1 MVHSRLIVIK
11 TSRQQSIG
19 VNMRSPVIAFSIIA
33 AAVSPTL
40 VSGAPASPKLD
51 NAIAHTTD
59 AVSTHQLRDTV
70 PAMPAPVGGS
80 GASGALPLGALLG
93 QAPTNAQPN
102 RQNQDDPVHR
112 TQAMKKAKEQAMQGQ
127 SSVPKAPAVPA
138 VAHKAKRAGDQGTA
152 GGNAYSGAASSS
164 SGGDVVNEAQNG
176 VVTNDAGANAPGGG
190 GSSFS
195 GFAFGGSG
203 DGHGPGGNA
212 YTGATGESRG
222 GNVVNVEEGGAG
234 ANAGGDAATGIDNA
248 GTTGNDAGGGG
259 FSESGTAE
267 GGDARGPPIPQDIQG
282 FQKRA
287 GDAGTAGG
295 NAYSGATSDVSGG
308 SVVNAADDN
317 GAVANGGGNVAG
329 GAGTTFSGDADGGN
343 GNGLGPG
350 GNAYTGASGPAD
362 GGSVYNFGGTIDN
375 AADSTMSVPAD
386 TDVYEPDAAGGG
398 GVSETGDAT
407 GGRA

>member
-1 MVHSRLIVIK
+1 
-11 TSRQQSIG
+11 
-19 VNMRSPVIAFSIIA
+19 MRSPVIAFSIIA

-59 AVSTHQLRDTV
+59 AVASHQIRDV
-70 PAMPAPVGGS
+70 PAGIPAAPVG
-80 GASGALPLGALLG
+80 ASSLPLGALLSG
-93 QAPTNAQPN
+93 QTPPSGQPSRN
-102 RQNQDDPVHR
+102 NQDDPVHR
-112 TQAMKKAKEQAMQGQ
+112 TQAMKKAKAQAQSGQ
-127 SSVPKAPAVPA
+127 QNAIPKAPAVPA

-164 SGGDVVNEAQNG
+164 SGGDVVNEADRG
-176 VVTNDAGANAPGGG
+176 TLTNADGSNAAGGA

-195 GFAFGGSG
+195 GFAFGGTG

-212 YTGATGESRG
+212 YTGATGASRG
-222 GNVVNVEEGGAG
+222 GNVVNVDENPTTGADDGG
-234 ANAGGDAATGIDNA
+234 NADVAAIDNPA
-248 GTTGNDAGGGG
+248 GSNAAGGGG
-259 FSESGTAE
+259 FSESGSAE
-267 GGDARGPPIPQDIQG
+267 GGDAAGPPIPQDIQG

-287 GDAGTAGG
+287 GDYGTAGG

-308 SVVNAADDN
+308 SVVNSADDRGTVTN
-317 GAVANGGGNVAG
+317 DGNTAG

-350 GNAYTGASGPAD
+350 GNAYTGSSGPAE
-362 GGSVYNFGGTIDN
+362 GGSIYNYGGTIDN
-375 AADSTMSVPAD
+375 GADSN
-386 TDVYEPDAAGGG
+386 AAGGG

>member
-1 MVHSRLIVIK
+1 
-11 TSRQQSIG
+11 
-19 VNMRSPVIAFSIIA
+19 MRSPVIAFSIIA

-112 TQAMKKAKEQAMQGQ
+112 TQAMKKAKEQAMQGGQ

-138 VAHKAKRAGDQGTA
+138 VAHKAKRAGDAGTA

-164 SGGDVVNEAQNG
+164 SGGAVVNEASDG
-176 VVTNDAGANAPGGG
+176 TLTNDAGANAAGGG

-195 GFAFGGSG
+195 GFSFGGTG
-203 DGHGPGGNA
+203 NGHGPGGNA
-212 YTGATGESRG
+212 YSGATGDSRG
-222 GNVVNVEEGGAG
+222 GDVVNVDQDSAD
-234 ANAGGDAATGIDNA
+234 AAAGGGGGDVTAIDNA

-259 FSESGTAE
+259 FSESGSAE
-267 GGDARGPPIPQDIQG
+267 GGDARGPPIPQSVQG
-282 FQKRA
+282 FEKRA

-308 SVVNAADDN
+308 SVVNAADDR

-375 AADSTMSVPAD
+375 AADSN
-386 TDVYEPDAAGGG
+386 AAGGG